1 MSRKCDLTGTAKQ
14 KGNKVSHS
22 NIKTIKHS
30 KPNLR
35 KVRVIENGTR
45 KTLTVTMKA
54 YKTLKQ
60 GKFANIVL
68 AKQPTQTEEK

>member
-1 MSRKCDLTGTAKQ
+1 MSRKCDLTGKNKL

-35 KVRVIENGTR
+35 NVKVSLNG
-45 KTLTVTMKA
+45 KVFSLKVAIKA
-54 YKTLKQ
+54 YKSLKK
-60 GKFANIVL
+60 GKFGALRLV
-68 AKQPTQTEEK
+68 K